1 MFDAVSLMTL
11 QWLFGGDGAEAAP
24 KAPPAELPPQAQGGL
39 WPRTAPSGDQ
49 VPTQHTGGTD
59 PAEWR
64 RDRFARAKAFL
75 ESDQSLDVLTHLVE
89 TGAVERGDFAIDD
102 IALAVVTHWDIET
115 ASGQH
120 EYNGNVGNITALPGQ
135 QYFSARDE
143 GAGKEVAFVAY
154 DTFDQAVADYF
165 GVISLPRY
173 RDALIPL
180 LMTPELPDWF
190 SELGWAGYYAM
201 DPTGESG
208 ITATEAEQA
217 WIARRAD
224 VALDL
229 GMTIDTG
236 AESAGDQGAAWSPAE
251 QAPQDEPTAEETSY
265 DSSEEPPPED
275 EAQPEETAD
284 QGDEEPPPEDEAPP
298 EASA

>member
-1 MFDAVSLMTL
+1 MFDAVSLLTL
-11 QWLFGGDGAEAAP
+11 QWLFGEGERAEERTQ
-24 KAPPAELPPQAQGGL
+24 APPAELPPQAQSGL
-39 WPRTAPSGDQ
+39 WPRTAPSGGQ
-49 VPTQHTGGTD
+49 VPMQHTGGTD

-115 ASGQH
+115 ASGKH

-135 QYFSARDE
+135 QYFLARDE

-154 DTFDQAVADYF
+154 DDLDQAVADYF
-165 GVISLPRY
+165 AVISLPRY
-173 RDALIPL
+173 HDALIPL

-190 SELGWAGYYAM
+190 SELGWAGYYAL
-201 DPTGESG
+201 DPTGENG

-236 AESAGDQGAAWSPAE
+236 AEDAADQGAAWSAAE
-251 QAPQDEPTAEETSY
+251 EPQPEDQAPPEEIAYDDEEAPPEEEAASEEEAPP
-265 DSSEEPPPED
+265 EEPPPE
-275 EAQPEETAD
+275 
-284 QGDEEPPPEDEAPP
+284 
-298 EASA
+298 ASA